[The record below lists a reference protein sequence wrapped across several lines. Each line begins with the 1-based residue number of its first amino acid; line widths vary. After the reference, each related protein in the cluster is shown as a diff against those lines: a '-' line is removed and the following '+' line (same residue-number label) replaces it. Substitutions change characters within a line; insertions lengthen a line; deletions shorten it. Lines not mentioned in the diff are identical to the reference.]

1 MLKETTINLDP
12 SLDLLLQIKQQ
23 SDPQAPKNTS
33 FKNCRVIE
41 STLELTQTVNSKA
54 VTVK

>member
-1 MLKETTINLDP
+1 MPKRTSKSLDP